1 MDKLYQNN
9 TNGSKWFQIT
19 LKPIR
24 NLQNLPISAPG
35 QAFTFTDKYGQ
46 VCPEGWKPGG
56 DTIVPEV
63 GPSKEYFQLVYPGEG
78 EEVMEVGTEDGEV
91 MEEGEQLE
99 AADEDSGVGVT
110 SVGSGF
116 TDKIEVSPS
125 DEMIDQV
132 ISHLY
137 RYIQKNISDGNE
149 DSLLL

>member
-1 MDKLYQNN
+1 MVSNSPKANN
-9 TNGSKWFQIT
+9 FQT
-19 LKPIR
+19 LS
-24 NLQNLPISAPG
+24 ISAPG

-132 ISHLY
+132 ISVYTKKIFPMAMKIHY
-137 RYIQKNISDGNE
+137 FFSKM
-149 DSLLL
+149 